1 MELHQKKLNLNI
13 STKQF
18 NISDEQDVV
27 TIEGYASKMYQDGN
41 PVTDLDQEM
50 VSTANFRLEAK
61 RLLLFHD
68 LSDPVGDITL
78 EHRPDGIYLKGKVY
92 KDTMK
97 DQDWAR
103 LKRGLFD
110 FSIGFIAEEAE
121 YRNIDGKEI
130 LVFTKGVIYE
140 VSLVAI
146 PSNKFATLDVIKSI
160 QSKSGL
166 VMECTIDSIK
176 SMNPDMDCSCLNGL
190 KEDAKQKQIEREN
203 MDIEKIK
210 EAIKKGL
217 TIEETMNESWNI
229 SDDLFQMFNYFIQT
243 LEDNIYEFK
252 WSESF
257 DRTEMLANI
266 NQAMDIFRQTVEDES
281 LKIGQAIG
289 KKLEGKNMITKEIN
303 TEGTTEV
310 TPTEATPTEAPAGQ
324 STEETPK
331 VVETVETT
339 TEVIPTETPKEE
351 TKEEVKTEVTEQSQE
366 QNISTD
372 APAEVSS
379 DVKNND
385 EKSETNELAN
395 TLDFKQET
403 IDILTA
409 DLEQLDV
416 DKIRVLYDTLSDKL
430 EKVGAL
436 QAIQALQKIEQYVEN
451 ELQNQE

>member
-50 VSTANFRLEAK
+50 VSTTNFRLEAK
-61 RLLLFHD
+61 RLLLNHE
-68 LSDPVGDITL
+68 LEEPVGHITL
-78 EHRPDGIYLKGKVY
+78 EHRPDGIYLKGKGY

-166 VMECTIDSIK
+166 VMECSIDSIK

-217 TIEETMNESWNI
+217 TIEETQNDYWNVT
-229 SDDLFQMFNYFIQT
+229 DDIFQMFGYFIQT

-266 NQAMDIFRQTVEDES
+266 NQAMDIFKQTVEDES

-289 KKLEGKNMITKEIN
+289 KKLEGKNMITKDVN
-303 TEGTTEV
+303 TEGSTEV
-310 TPTEATPTEAPAGQ
+310 TPTEAPAEQ
-324 STEETPK
+324 SVEETPK
-331 VVETVETT
+331 VEETVETP
-339 TEVIPTETPKEE
+339 TEVTPTETPKEE

-379 DVKNND
+379 DGKNND

-451 ELQNQE
+451 ELQNKE

>member
-50 VSTANFRLEAK
+50 VSTANFRLDAK
-61 RLLLFHD
+61 RLLLNHELD
-68 LSDPVGDITL
+68 EVVGEITL
-78 EHRPDGIYLKGKVY
+78 EHRPDGIYLKGKGY

-97 DQDWAR
+97 EQDWAR

-121 YRNIDGKEI
+121 YREINGKEI

-166 VMECTIDSIK
+166 VMECSIDNIK

-190 KEDAKQKQIEREN
+190 KEEAKQKQIKGEEMQREN
-203 MDIEKIK
+203 IEKDIEVEVTK
-210 EAIKKGL
+210 EVTTENIETKTEDKP
-217 TIEETMNESWNI
+217 IEET
-229 SDDLFQMFNYFIQT
+229 
-243 LEDNIYEFK
+243 K
-252 WSESF
+252 
-257 DRTEMLANI
+257 
-266 NQAMDIFRQTVEDES
+266 VEEVQEV
-281 LKIGQAIG
+281 IP
-289 KKLEGKNMITKEIN
+289 EVKE
-303 TEGTTEV
+303 T
-310 TPTEATPTEAPAGQ
+310 A
-324 STEETPK
+324 
-331 VVETVETT
+331 ETT
-339 TEVIPTETPKEE
+339 TEVAPTETPKEE

-379 DVKNND
+379 NDTNKID

-416 DKIRVLYDTLSDKL
+416 DKIRVLYDTLADKL

>member
-61 RLLLFHD
+61 RLLLNHE
-68 LSDPVGDITL
+68 LNQVVGEITL
-78 EHRPDGIYLKGKVY
+78 EHRPDGIYLKGKGY

-166 VMECTIDSIK
+166 VMECSIDNIK

-217 TIEETMNESWNI
+217 TIEETQNDYWNVT
-229 SDDLFQMFNYFIQT
+229 DDIFQMFGYFIQT

-289 KKLEGKNMITKEIN
+289 KKLEGKNMITKEVN
-303 TEGTTEV
+303 TEGSI
-310 TPTEATPTEAPAGQ
+310 EATPTEAPAEQ

-331 VVETVETT
+331 VAETVETT

-379 DVKNND
+379 DDKNND

>member
-18 NISDEQDVV
+18 NITDEQDVV

-61 RLLLFHD
+61 RLLLFHK
-68 LSDPVGDITL
+68 LNEPVGDITL

-166 VMECTIDSIK
+166 VMECSIDSIK
-176 SMNPDMDCSCLNGL
+176 SMNPNMDCSCLNGL
-190 KEDAKQKQIEREN
+190 KEEAKQKQIEREN

-210 EAIKKGL
+210 ESIKKGL
-217 TIEETMNESWNI
+217 TIEETQNDYWNVT
-229 SDDLFQMFNYFIQT
+229 DDIFQMFGYFIQT

-303 TEGTTEV
+303 TEGTTEA
-310 TPTEATPTEAPAGQ
+310 TPTEATAEQ

-339 TEVIPTETPKEE
+339 TEATPTETPKEE
-351 TKEEVKTEVTEQSQE
+351 TKEEVKTEITEQSQE

-385 EKSETNELAN
+385 ENSETNELAN

>member
-18 NISDEQDVV
+18 NITDEQDVV

-50 VSTANFRLEAK
+50 VSTTNFRLEAK
-61 RLLLFHD
+61 RLLLNHE
-68 LSDPVGDITL
+68 LEEPVGDITL

-166 VMECTIDSIK
+166 VMECSIDNIK
-176 SMNPDMDCSCLNGL
+176 SMNPNMDCSCLNGL
-190 KEDAKQKQIEREN
+190 KEEAIQKQIEREN

-217 TIEETMNESWNI
+217 TIEETMNESWNVT
-229 SDDLFQMFNYFIQT
+229 DDLFQMFRYFIQT
-243 LEDNIYEFK
+243 IEENIYEFK

-257 DRTEMLANI
+257 DRTEMVANI

-289 KKLEGKNMITKEIN
+289 KKLEGKNMITKEVN
-303 TEGTTEV
+303 TEGS
-310 TPTEATPTEAPAGQ
+310 TEATPTEAPAGQ

-331 VVETVETT
+331 VIETVETT

-351 TKEEVKTEVTEQSQE
+351 NKEEVKTEVTEPSQE

-385 EKSETNELAN
+385 ENSETNELAN

>member
-18 NISDEQDVV
+18 NISEEQDVV

-50 VSTANFRLEAK
+50 VSTTNFRLEAK
-61 RLLLFHD
+61 RLLLNHE
-68 LSDPVGDITL
+68 LEEPVGEITL
-78 EHRPDGIYLKGKVY
+78 EHRPDGIYLKGKGY

-166 VMECTIDSIK
+166 VMECSIDNIK

-190 KEDAKQKQIEREN
+190 KEEAKQKQLEREN
-203 MDIEKIK
+203 MNIEKIK

-217 TIEETMNESWNI
+217 TIEETMKES
-229 SDDLFQMFNYFIQT
+229 
-243 LEDNIYEFK
+243 
-252 WSESF
+252 
-257 DRTEMLANI
+257 
-266 NQAMDIFRQTVEDES
+266 
-281 LKIGQAIG
+281 
-289 KKLEGKNMITKEIN
+289 
-303 TEGTTEV
+303 
-310 TPTEATPTEAPAGQ
+310 
-324 STEETPK
+324 
-331 VVETVETT
+331 
-339 TEVIPTETPKEE
+339 
-351 TKEEVKTEVTEQSQE
+351 
-366 QNISTD
+366 
-372 APAEVSS
+372 
-379 DVKNND
+379 
-385 EKSETNELAN
+385 
-395 TLDFKQET
+395 
-403 IDILTA
+403 
-409 DLEQLDV
+409 
-416 DKIRVLYDTLSDKL
+416 
-430 EKVGAL
+430 
-436 QAIQALQKIEQYVEN
+436 
-451 ELQNQE
+451 

>member
-18 NISDEQDVV
+18 NITDEQDVV

-50 VSTANFRLEAK
+50 VSTANFRLDAK
-61 RLLLFHD
+61 RLLLNHELD
-68 LSDPVGDITL
+68 EVVGQISL
-78 EHRPDGIYLKGKVY
+78 EHRPDGIYLKGKGY

-121 YRNIDGKEI
+121 YKNIDGKEI

-166 VMECTIDSIK
+166 VMECSIDNIK

-190 KEDAKQKQIEREN
+190 KEEAKQKQIKGEEMQREN
-203 MDIEKIK
+203 IEKDIEVEVTK
-210 EAIKKGL
+210 EVATENTEVVAEDKPV
-217 TIEETMNESWNI
+217 EETKVESV
-229 SDDLFQMFNYFIQT
+229 Q
-243 LEDNIYEFK
+243 
-252 WSESF
+252 
-257 DRTEMLANI
+257 
-266 NQAMDIFRQTVEDES
+266 
-281 LKIGQAIG
+281 
-289 KKLEGKNMITKEIN
+289 
-303 TEGTTEV
+303 EV
-310 TPTEATPTEAPAGQ
+310 IPEV
-324 STEETPK
+324 K
-331 VVETVETT
+331 ETVETKVEAT
-339 TEVIPTETPKEE
+339 PTETPKEE

-366 QNISTD
+366 QNISTEVKT
-372 APAEVSS
+372 EVSS
-379 DVKNND
+379 DDKNND

-416 DKIRVLYDTLSDKL
+416 DKIRVLYDTLADKL